1 MRIRRGFLFWGAFF
15 VLLGAVPLAARETSL
30 DVGRIDNVGALW
42 PVALICVGLL
52 ILLSRSRLN
61 ALAVILAGV
70 VLGALCG
77 TALANGGAGFLNM
90 VGCGNGGTA
99 TLSQLTQS
107 GTFQSGSSADLL
119 LNCGSLEVHP
129 VAGSDWSLAAG
140 YQGRAPDISAT
151 STSLDV
157 RAPDG
162 AFQRQEWSL
171 GLPTATVSELDVHL
185 NAGSATVDVGG
196 ASLRNLSVESNAG
209 DMQVRASEA
218 VIGDLQVQVNAG
230 RARITLGGPVSDGNL
245 QANAGSIDLC
255 VPAAAALSLDVQDR
269 LAFDTNLGRSG
280 LTHQGDLWTRAGT
293 GGPTIHLS
301 VEGNAASFNL
311 DPVGGC
317 Q

>member
-15 VLLGAVPLAARETSL
+15 VLLGAIPLAVRETSL
-30 DVGRIDNVGALW
+30 DLGRFNDVGALW

-61 ALAVILAGV
+61 AIAVVLAGV

-77 TALANGGAGFLNM
+77 TALANGSAGFLNV
-90 VGCGNGGTA
+90 VGCGSGNAGN
-99 TLSQLTQS
+99 LSQLTRN
-107 GTFQSGSSADLL
+107 GTFQNGASAKLL
-119 LNCGSLEVHP
+119 LNCGSLDIHP
-129 VAGSDWSLAAG
+129 VSGSDWALNAG

-151 STSLDV
+151 PSSLDV

-162 AFQRQEWSL
+162 PFQRQEWTL
-171 GLPTATVSELDVHL
+171 GLPMSAVSELDVQL
-185 NAGSATVDVGG
+185 NAGTAKLDVG
-196 ASLRNLSVESNAG
+196 AATLRDFSVESNAA
-209 DMQVRASEA
+209 DVQVLAGEA
-218 VIGDLQVQVNAG
+218 VIGDLQLQVNAG
-230 RARITLGGPVSDGNL
+230 RARITLGGPVNDGNL

-255 VPAAAALSLDVQDR
+255 VPASAALSLDVQDR

-280 LTHQGDLWTRAGT
+280 LVHQGELWTRASS

-311 DPVGGC
+311 DPLGGC